1 MLNLFDEFFLYSD
14 SSYKRYSE
22 SKKISWKRYGLSLLF
37 GMVTTGLVMIG
48 IFFSAVFDSVVSV
61 LVLGVLAVISAID
74 YKK

>member
-1 MLNLFDEFFLYSD
+1 MLNLFDELFLYSD
-14 SSYKRYSE
+14 PSYKRYSAN
-22 SKKISWKRYGLSLLF
+22 KKINWKRYGLSLLF
-37 GMVTTGLVMIG
+37 GAITTGFVMIG

>member
-1 MLNLFDEFFLYSD
+1 MLNLFDELFLYSD
-14 SSYKRYSE
+14 SSYKSYSE
-22 SKKISWKRYGLSLLF
+22 NKKINWKRYGLSLLF